1 MDNKEDHH
9 KLVVFYD
16 GSCESCIKDRANY
29 ERWAGE
35 GGRDIYWFDITDQE
49 DVIHNI
55 GLTPEAVM
63 RELHVQTADGTILS
77 EIDAYI
83 LLMRRVP
90 RLKLLAWLIGLPLVR
105 PCLSWL
111 YRTWVERRLKRQG
124 RI

>member
-1 MDNKEDHH
+1 MDNKQAHH
-9 KLVVFYD
+9 QLVVFYD

-29 ERWAGE
+29 ERWAGK
-35 GGRDIYWFDITDQE
+35 GGDDIYWFDITGQDAA
-49 DVIHNI
+49 IAKL
-55 GLTPEAVM
+55 GLSPELVM
-63 RELHVQTADGTILS
+63 RELHVQTASGEIWS

-90 RLKLLAWLIGLPLVR
+90 RLKILAWFIGLPVVR

-111 YRTWVERRLKRQG
+111 YRTWVKRRLQRQG